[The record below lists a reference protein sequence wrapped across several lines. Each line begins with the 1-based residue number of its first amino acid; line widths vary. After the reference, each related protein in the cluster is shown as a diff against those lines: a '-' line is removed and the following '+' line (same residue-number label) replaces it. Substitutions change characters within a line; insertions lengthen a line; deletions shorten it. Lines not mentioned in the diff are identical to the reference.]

1 MNIKI
6 MNLMPWSLIK
16 KEYEGAFLSIDN
28 ISDENKLKY
37 LIGFNNEIIK
47 NEIVL
52 KEKIDNKLINKMF
65 Y

>member
-1 MNIKI
+1 
-6 MNLMPWSLIK
+6 MPWSLIKK